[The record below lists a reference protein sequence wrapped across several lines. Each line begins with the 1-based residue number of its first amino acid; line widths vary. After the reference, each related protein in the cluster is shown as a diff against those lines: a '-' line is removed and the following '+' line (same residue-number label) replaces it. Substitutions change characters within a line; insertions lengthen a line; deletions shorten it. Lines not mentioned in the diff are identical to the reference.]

1 MKKIITLT
9 LMMLAFSVSLFA
21 ADLKIAVVDTKAA
34 VDQTEDGKKAQK
46 NIEDYIKSK
55 QKKITK
61 MEEDLQKMRDDFQ
74 KKSAV
79 LSDDIKMQKQQEL
92 QAEFA
97 KYQQFAMESQKEMQK
112 KQQEVY
118 EPIFKKMRKVID
130 GFASKQKYDVILDK
144 NAGVVFAN
152 DAVDITDKIVKAYQE

>member
-1 MKKIITLT
+1 MIALT
-9 LMMLAFSVSLFA
+9 VLVLSFTANLFA

-34 VDQTEDGKKAQK
+34 IDKTEDGKKAQK
-46 NIEDYIKSK
+46 SIENFIKST

-61 MEEDLQKMRDDFQ
+61 KEEDLQKMREDFQ

-92 QAEFA
+92 QTEFA
-97 KYQQFAMESQKEMQK
+97 KYQQFARESQQEMQK

-130 GFASKQKYDVILDK
+130 SFASKEKYDMILDK

>member
-1 MKKIITLT
+1 MKKIMMLVFITLS
-9 LMMLAFSVSLFA
+9 FSLNLLA

-34 VDQTEDGKKAQK
+34 VDQTKDGKGAQK
-46 NIEDYIKSK
+46 NIEEYIKSK
-55 QKKITK
+55 QKKITQL
-61 MEEDLQKMRDDFQ
+61 EADLQKMREDFQ
-74 KKSAV
+74 KKSSV
-79 LSDDIKMQKQQEL
+79 LPDDVKMQKQQEL

-97 KYQQFAMESQKEMQK
+97 KYQQFAMDSQKEMQK

-130 GFASKQKYDVILDK
+130 KFASKEKYDMILDK

-152 DAVDITDKIVKAYQE
+152 DTVDITDKIVKAYEK

>member
-1 MKKIITLT
+1 MKKLLT
-9 LMMLAFSVSLFA
+9 LIVLTLSFSLNLFA
-21 ADLKIAVVDTKAA
+21 AELKIAVVDTKAA
-34 VDQTEDGKKAQK
+34 VDQTKDGKKAQK
-46 NIEDYIKSK
+46 SIEDYIKSK
-55 QKKITK
+55 QKKISK
-61 MEEDLQKMRDDFQ
+61 MEKDLQKMREDFQ

-92 QAEFA
+92 QTEFA

-118 EPIFKKMRKVID
+118 QPIFKKMRKVID
-130 GFASKQKYDVILDK
+130 GFASKKKYDMILDK

-152 DAVDITDKIVKAYQE
+152 DAVDITDKIVEAYEK